1 MPIFDKCVICG
12 EDSPYTLDTHID
24 YRIGYIEGG
33 GQGCFKPGGC
43 KSKPATL
50 DIPINKVNELPN
62 DAELGEYVRKL
73 YWNYISNHF

>member
-12 EDSPYTLDTHID
+12 EDTPYTIDTHID

-50 DIPINKVNELPN
+50 DIPMSKVNELPN
-62 DAELGEYVRKL
+62 DADLGEYVRKL
-73 YWNYISNHF
+73 YWKYSSNI